1 MAELEAVAYSD
12 VGTMLYVKGGT
23 PAQYT
28 ELVGIKSV
36 PASGGEPATIDVTEL
51 KSDRN
56 QYIADRTDSPNQ
68 TFTYNRTESKYDAVK
83 TICDGEEHEFLIVF
97 QDGAGTY
104 IKGTA
109 VTYKNEVSKG
119 SALEATLVITPV
131 AIEDKTS
138 AEVQALLPVIS
149 V

>member
-1 MAELEAVAYSD
+1 MAGEVAFSD
-12 VGTMLYVKGGT
+12 VGTKLYHKSEST
-23 PAQYT
+23 YT
-28 ELVGIKSV
+28 KLVGIKSV
-36 PASGGEPATIDVTEL
+36 PASGGEPSTIDVTEL
-51 KSDRN
+51 ESDRN

-68 TFTYNRTESKYDAVK
+68 TFTYNRTEEKYSAVK
-83 TICDGEEHEFLIVF
+83 AVCDGTEHEFLVVF

-131 AIEDKTS
+131 DIQDKTASEVS
-138 AEVQALLPVIS
+138 ALIPS
-149 V
+149 N

>member
-1 MAELEAVAYSD
+1 MAGEVAFSD
-12 VGTMLYVKGGT
+12 VGTKLYVKK
-23 PAQYT
+23 ADKY
-28 ELVGIKSV
+28 EKLVGIKSV
-36 PASGGEPATIDVTEL
+36 PASGGEPSTIDVTEL
-51 KSDRN
+51 ESERN

-68 TFTYNRTESKYDAVK
+68 TFTYNRTEEKYDAVK
-83 TICDGEEHEFLIVF
+83 AICDGKEQEFLIVF

-131 AIEDKTS
+131 DIQDKTS
-138 AEVQALLPVIS
+138 AEVEALLPAA
-149 V
+149 